1 MSSTD
6 EYKSN
11 ALFTS
16 SPYDGSKGT
25 PWHLFARAFKAG
37 AAAEFCHEDDDSIS
51 QFGKPA
57 LTDQDTGGNGGSAP
71 PMPTAAAALE
81 KAERKRKKR
90 QARAYKL
97 VNKHIDDERPS
108 SDMPPG
114 NNKKTGRCAVG
125 GGPRGKGSL
134 RETDALAYSNTDTV
148 TD

>member
-6 EYKSN
+6 ENKSN

-37 AAAEFCHEDDDSIS
+37 AARAEFCHEDDDLIWE
-51 QFGKPA
+51 A
-57 LTDQDTGGNGGSAP
+57 CIDEDTGGNGGSAP

-90 QARAYKL
+90 QAKAYKL
-97 VNKHIDDERPS
+97 V
-108 SDMPPG
+108 
-114 NNKKTGRCAVG
+114 
-125 GGPRGKGSL
+125 
-134 RETDALAYSNTDTV
+134 
-148 TD
+148 